1 MNRENKG
8 YRQTTF
14 WKISKKEGVKR
25 EQGKGLK
32 VRTKEEK
39 GRNHGPFEEE
49 NPENVDA
56 TTV

>member
-25 EQGKGLK
+25 EPIAETTPLGENK
-32 VRTKEEK
+32 VPRKRIESENEGGDRKESWSI
-39 GRNHGPFEEE
+39 
-49 NPENVDA
+49 
-56 TTV
+56 